1 MSSDRIIELVNN
13 SAKSNDE
20 LLYRFNLVLRTIKGK
35 PIDVD
40 ITNRMWMLIDL
51 INCLPDDLAEVFK
64 NYFNAF
70 LSGLTVTSS
79 ENGWFI
85 ETMTTHKIKQNI
97 TGNPNAKKEITK
109 MFDSPQSQQQS
120 QQGD

>member
-13 SAKSNDE
+13 SAKSTDE

-40 ITNRMWMLIDL
+40 ITNRMWMLMDL
-51 INCLPDDLAEVFK
+51 INRLPDDLANVFK

-70 LSGLTVTSS
+70 LSGLVVTSS
-79 ENGWFI
+79 ESGWFI
-85 ETMTTHKIKQNI
+85 ETMTTHKINQKI
-97 TGNPNAKKEITK
+97 TGNPNAKKEISK
-109 MFDSPQSQQQS
+109 MFDNPQQQN
-120 QQGD
+120 QNQGE